1 MHLPFQVVL
10 RAHKGS
16 VLNSKNAYS
25 VGSANRTPITGGLAP
40 YTVQL
45 LPSADSLSQKSH
57 KTIEIVTVAKLVD
70 RTAHQKN
77 VAITLDENLIQE
89 ILSSAYQDVTIT
101 QISTLSDLEGVVA
114 RRPDLVFSGVKYFD
128 FDGHILWLNDFLDL
142 HGIAYMASSHQAL
155 NGEADKSHAKEI
167 MHKAGIATARY
178 FTSGPGEHTG
188 EGALPIAFPLFV
200 KPATGGDSRGVDA
213 NSIVHDFAGFHAKV
227 DDIHAHQHAR
237 SLVESYLSGKEYSV
251 GIFQDGTTGALT
263 AMPIEITVEENE
275 DGHRILDFDTK
286 KNDSEQVFAVTDTNV
301 HKQLSD
307 LAKAA
312 FTALSGRSFGRID
325 IKMNHHQVPH
335 FMEANLMPGLRRGYF
350 YRACAL
356 NLNISYE
363 QMILKI
369 AANGLS
375 CS

>member
-1 MHLPFQVVL
+1 M
-10 RAHKGS
+10 
-16 VLNSKNAYS
+16 NSKNAYS
-25 VGSANRTPITGGLAP
+25 VSAADIAPASGGLAP
-40 YTVQL
+40 YTATKQPLV
-45 LPSADSLSQKSH
+45 DCRSQKSQ
-57 KTIEIVTVAKLVD
+57 KIIEIVTVATLADK
-70 RTAHQKN
+70 TAHQKN
-77 VAITLDENLIQE
+77 VAITLDEDLIQE
-89 ILSSAYQDVTIT
+89 ILASTYQTVTIT
-101 QISTLSDLEGVVA
+101 QISTLSDLEGLVA

-128 FDGHILWLNDFLDL
+128 FDGKTLWLNDFLDL
-142 HGIAYMASSHQAL
+142 HGIAYMASNHKAL
-155 NGEADKSHAKEI
+155 SDESDKGHAKEI
-167 MHKAGIATARY
+167 MQKAGIATACY

-188 EGALPIAFPLFV
+188 EDALPVAFPLFV
-200 KPATGGDSRGVDA
+200 KPAIGGDSRGVDA
-213 NSIVHDFAGFHAKV
+213 NSIVHDFAGFCAKV

-251 GIFQDGTTGALT
+251 GIFEDGITGALT
-263 AMPIEITVEENE
+263 AMPIEITVEKNEN
-275 DGHRILDFDTK
+275 GHRILDFDTK
-286 KNDSEQVFAVTDTNV
+286 KNDCERVFAVTDKNV

-325 IKMNHHQVPH
+325 IRMNHHQVPH
-335 FMEANLMPGLRRGYF
+335 FVEANLMPGLRRGYF